1 MEQINNIEQISS
13 ETIRLFS
20 GAKVEWSK
28 SKELIW
34 EHNFDELFQE
44 TKVKKVNFKQ
54 HILKLSI
61 AASFLLLIGI
71 GSFGWFYTES
81 FYSPAGTHLTAS
93 LPDGSTVEMNAE
105 SSIKFHPY
113 RWAVARNVEFEG
125 EGFFEVQK
133 GKKFTVESQLGET
146 SVLGT
151 SFNVYSRDE
160 TYRVLCLTGKVGVEA
175 SSKESV
181 ILNPN
186 QEVIIKSGKV
196 FKRNDNVIP
205 ENTTSWRFNQFLYT
219 AAPFKEVIK
228 EIERQYGISIS
239 SNENLND
246 LISCN
251 FQKGPDVEEI
261 LSVVCK
267 PLGYNFTK
275 ASEKQY
281 LITRNK

>member
-1 MEQINNIEQISS
+1 MEQINNIEQIST
-13 ETIRLFS
+13 ETERLFS

-34 EHNFDELFQE
+34 ENNFDELFQE
-44 TKVKKVNFKQ
+44 TKVKKVNFNK
-54 HILKLSI
+54 HIIKLSI

-71 GSFGWFYTES
+71 GSFGWFYSKTIV
-81 FYSPAGTHLTAS
+81 SPRGTHLTAS
-93 LPDGSTVEMNAE
+93 LPDGSTVELNAE
-105 SSIKFHPY
+105 SSLKYYPY
-113 RWAVARNVEFEG
+113 RWAVDRNVKFEG

-133 GKKFTVESQLGET
+133 GKKFTVESQFGET

-151 SFNVYSRDE
+151 SFNIYSRDE

-196 FKRNDNVIP
+196 FKQNDNIIP

-239 SNENLND
+239 SKENLND

-251 FQKGPDVEEI
+251 FQKGPNVEEI

>member
-1 MEQINNIEQISS
+1 MEQTNSIGQISI
-13 ETIRLFS
+13 ETERLFS
-20 GAKVEWSK
+20 GAKIEWSK
-28 SKELIW
+28 NEKLIW
-34 EHNFDELFQE
+34 EDSFDELFQK

-61 AASFLLLIGI
+61 AASFLFLIGI
-71 GSFGWFYTES
+71 GSFAWFYSKTIES
-81 FYSPAGTHLTAS
+81 PQGEHLTAS
-93 LPDGSTVEMNAE
+93 LPDGSTVELNAE
-105 SSIKFHPY
+105 SSLKYYPY
-113 RWAVARNVEFEG
+113 RWVVDRNVKFEG

-151 SFNVYSRDE
+151 SFNIYSRDE

-175 SSKESV
+175 YNKESV

-186 QEVIIKSGKV
+186 QEVIVKSGKV
-196 FKRNDNVIP
+196 FKQNNNIIP
-205 ENTTSWRFNQFLYT
+205 ENTISWRFNQFQYT
-219 AAPFKEVIK
+219 AVPFNEVIS
-228 EIERQYGISIS
+228 EIERQYGISVS
-239 SNENLND
+239 LQNELD
-246 LISCN
+246 GLISVS
-251 FQKGPDVEEI
+251 FTKGPNVEEI

-267 PLGYNFTK
+267 PLGYSYTK

>member
-13 ETIRLFS
+13 ETARLFS

-34 EHNFDELFQE
+34 ENNFDVLLQE
-44 TKVKKVNFKQ
+44 TKVKKLSFNQQIVR
-54 HILKLSI
+54 LSI

-71 GSFGWFYTES
+71 GSFGWFYSKTIV
-81 FYSPAGTHLTAS
+81 SPRGTHLTAS
-93 LPDGSTVEMNAE
+93 LPDGSTVELNAE
-105 SSIKFHPY
+105 SSIKYYPY
-113 RWAVARNVEFEG
+113 RWALARNVQFKG

-133 GKKFTVESQLGET
+133 GKKFRVESQLGKT

-151 SFNVYSRDE
+151 SFNIYSRDD
-160 TYRVLCLTGKVGVEA
+160 TYRVLCLTGNVSVEA

-181 ILNPN
+181 VLNPN
-186 QEVIIKSGKV
+186 QEVIIKSGKL

-205 ENTTSWRFNQFLYT
+205 ENTTSWRLNQFRYT
-219 AAPFKEVIK
+219 AVPFKEIIK
-228 EIERQYGISIS
+228 EIERQYGISINT
-239 SNENLND
+239 NEELND

-251 FQKGPDVEEI
+251 FQIKPNVEEI

-267 PLGYNFTK
+267 PLGYKFTK
-275 ASEKQY
+275 ASDKKY

>member
-1 MEQINNIEQISS
+1 MNTDKQIEQINQ
-13 ETIRLFS
+13 ETLNLYA

-34 EHNFDELFQE
+34 ENNFDELFQE
-44 TKVKKVNFKQ
+44 TKVKKLSFNKQ
-54 HILKLSI
+54 IVRLSI

-71 GSFGWFYTES
+71 GSFGWFYSKTIA
-81 FYSPAGTHLTAS
+81 SPRGTHLTAS
-93 LPDGSTVEMNAE
+93 LPDGSAVELNAE
-105 SSIKFHPY
+105 SSLKYYPY
-113 RWAVARNVEFEG
+113 RWAVRRNVQFEG

-151 SFNVYSRDE
+151 SFNIYSREDS
-160 TYRVLCLTGKVGVEA
+160 YRVLCLTGKVGVEA

-196 FKRNDNVIP
+196 FKQNNNLKP
-205 ENTTSWRFNQFLYT
+205 ENTISWRFNQFLYT
-219 AAPFKEVIK
+219 AAPFKRVIQ
-228 EIERQYGISIS
+228 EIERQYGISINTEEEL
-239 SNENLND
+239 NE

-251 FQKGPDVEEI
+251 FQIKPNVEEI

-267 PLGYNFTK
+267 PLGYHFTK
-275 ASEKQY
+275 TSEKQY